1 MTTRIFDGL
10 DLQVGFHA
18 TGSAE
23 ELAQNVRTR
32 LRHFLGEWFLDITA
46 GTPWWPDQEV
56 SILGKGTSLAAKENI
71 LKQRIMQAPGFGS
84 MTAFSMDL
92 DRASRQLTVSCDIIS
107 SSGVSVQVTES
118 I

>member
-1 MTTRIFDGL
+1 MTTRIFDGT

-32 LRHFLGEWFLDITA
+32 LRHFLGEWFLDITS

-84 MTAFSMDL
+84 MTAFAMAF
-92 DRASRQLTVSCDIIS
+92 DRASRQITVSCDIIS
-107 SSGVSVQVTES
+107 SSGVSVQITES